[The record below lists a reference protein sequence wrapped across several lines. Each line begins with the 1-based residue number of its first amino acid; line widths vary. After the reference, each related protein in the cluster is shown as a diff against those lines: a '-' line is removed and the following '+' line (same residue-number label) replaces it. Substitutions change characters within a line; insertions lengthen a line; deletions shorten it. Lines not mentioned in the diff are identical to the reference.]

1 MKQDIIESLCRLGF
15 TNYEA
20 RAYLALL
27 RAGTGTGYSIAKKSG
42 IPSSKIYQVL
52 LALAGKGAIIGDGA
66 ENNNYSAVAPDAVL
80 GGIKSS
86 IAGEIDALE
95 PALELLRSEP
105 AEVNARVINNYEEA
119 VALIKMI
126 IASTEKK
133 LLLTAWSDDLEKLRP
148 ALETAAAGTR
158 GGVFV
163 LCCGEFEFSAGT
175 VFQHRRP
182 DLVRKEIPG
191 RLLLAV
197 ADNREAVICFFH
209 ENGQTE
215 CISTSSRG
223 ITRIIADHI
232 IHDISINKLM
242 ATLPEQVRDAAEADL
257 AGLRSMLN

>member
-1 MKQDIIESLCRLGF
+1 MKQDIVESLCKLGF

-20 RAYLALL
+20 RAYITLL

-52 LALAGKGAIIGDGA
+52 LSLAQKGAVIGDGA

-80 GGIKSS
+80 NEIKSG
-86 IAGEIDALE
+86 IDGEISALE
-95 PALELLRSEP
+95 PALALLRCEP

-119 VALIKMI
+119 VALIKTVV
-126 IASTEKK
+126 ASTEKK
-133 LLLTAWSDDLEKLRP
+133 LLLTAWSSDLEKLRP
-148 ALETAAAGTR
+148 ALETVAARA
-158 GGVFV
+158 GVFI
-163 LCCGEFEFSAGT
+163 LCYEEFKFSGGT
-175 VFQHRRP
+175 VFEHRRP

-209 ENGQTE
+209 ESGQTE

-232 IHDISINKLM
+232 IHDISLNKLM
-242 ATLPEQVRDAAEADL
+242 ATLPEQIREATEKEL
-257 AGLRSMLN
+257 TTLRLMLY